1 MNEFKQHLRSVLEK
15 HISKDAANDAVFEIL
30 KEFAG
35 SNVYISIP
43 FQERNEKIVSLS
55 QTGIST
61 KKLAH
66 EFSLTVRSIEQII
79 KNFK

>member
-1 MNEFKQHLRSVLEK
+1 MNEFKQHLKSVLEK

-30 KEFAG
+30 NEFAG

-43 FQERNEKIVSLS
+43 FYERNEKIVV
-55 QTGIST
+55 QYQNGIST
-61 KKLAH
+61 KKLAR
-66 EFSLTVRSIEQII
+66 EFNLTVRSIEQIV